1 MKTYVLPILVAAL
14 VLPLSLGAK
23 QKPKSCDGMMPHDG
37 PVAVQAHQQRD
48 MPPPHDMMQATRPQ
62 DQRLQDLNVQ
72 DRANNVQFEHEMKKI
87 ELEKQRTEL
96 ERSKIGVEQARRNVQ
111 IQGRHCMCPGGRAGM
126 FLCVLIH
133 AAILAVIALVH
144 LLLAIW
150 VYLDIRKRNAGSG
163 LWIVITLLIGFF
175 GVLPYAIVR
184 MGDIR
189 ASQQ

>member
-1 MKTYVLPILVAAL
+1 
-14 VLPLSLGAK
+14 
-23 QKPKSCDGMMPHDG
+23 
-37 PVAVQAHQQRD
+37 
-48 MPPPHDMMQATRPQ
+48 MQ
-62 DQRLQDLNVQ
+62 
-72 DRANNVQFEHEMKKI
+72 KI

-96 ERSKIGVEQARRNVQ
+96 EKNRIGIEQARRNVQ
-111 IQGRHCMCPGGRAGM
+111 ARHYRCPGGRAGM
-126 FLCVLIH
+126 LLCIMIH
-133 AAILAVIALVH
+133 AAVLAVIALVH

>member
-1 MKTYVLPILVAAL
+1 MKTYVLPILVAAIA
-14 VLPLSLGAK
+14 LPLSLGAE
-23 QKPKSCDGMMPHDG
+23 QKPKSCEGMMPHDG
-37 PVAVQAHQQRD
+37 PPAVQAHQQRD
-48 MPPPHDMMQATRPQ
+48 MPPAPPHEEMMMQDP
-62 DQRLQDLNVQ
+62 RLKDLKVQ
-72 DRANNVQFEHEMKKI
+72 ERANDIQFDQEMNKI

-111 IQGRHCMCPGGRAGM
+111 SRHGMCPGGRAGM
-126 FLCVLIH
+126 LLCIMIH

>member
-1 MKTYVLPILVAAL
+1 MKICVLPILVAAIA
-14 VLPLSLGAK
+14 LPLSLGAE
-23 QKPKSCDGMMPHDG
+23 QKPKHREGMMPHDA
-37 PVAVQAHQQRD
+37 PPAVQAHQQRD
-48 MPPPHDMMQATRPQ
+48 MPPAPMMMPDKRM
-62 DQRLQDLNVQ
+62 QDLKIQ
-72 DRANNVQFEHEMKKI
+72 ERANNVQFGQEMQKI